1 MREFKVR
8 NCKLIELPKI
18 GDRERGYLSFMESL
32 RNIPFEIKRVYYI
45 YGIEDPSAV
54 RGEHAHKENLEQI
67 FFCINGSVT
76 FLLDDGENKDKY
88 ELKDPN
94 IGIYI
99 GPGVWH
105 TLVNFSKDAI
115 ILVVASDYYNEEL
128 YIRDYNKFL
137 EHVKGVKR

>member
-1 MREFKVR
+1 MNELNVR
-8 NCKLIELPKI
+8 NCRLIELPKI
-18 GDRERGYLSFMESL
+18 GDEKRGYLSFMESL
-32 RNIPFEIKRVYYI
+32 RSIPFEIKRVYYI
-45 YGIEDPSAV
+45 YGVGDSSAM

-76 FLLDDGENKDKY
+76 FLLDDGERKDEY

-99 GPGVWH
+99 GPKLWH

-115 ILVVASDYYNEEL
+115 VLVVASDYYTEEL
-128 YIRDYNKFL
+128 YIRDYDKFI
-137 EHVKGVKR
+137 EYVHRGE